1 MAKPT
6 RLSRIRNIG
15 IIAHIDAGKTTTTER
30 ILFYTGVSHQIGEVD
45 EGSATMDWMEQEK
58 ERGITITS
66 AATSCRW
73 RDHTINIV
81 DTPGHVDF
89 TAEVERSL
97 RVLDGAVIVLC
108 GVGGVEPQTE
118 VVWRQ
123 AQRYRVPAVFFVNK
137 MDRSGASF
145 EEAMADAR
153 EKLGVQ
159 VVPLN
164 VPIGSGDRMDGVVDL
179 LTMKHLRWDRA
190 SRGARIDVSDL
201 EEEHR
206 PWAERWRHELVEAV
220 AAENE
225 ELLEKFISGGEILAQ
240 DVLPVLRQAVLRRS
254 LYPVFSGAA
263 LRDAGIQPLLDG
275 IVDFLPAPDEVPPP
289 RGPVPDT
296 GEIQVRL
303 PDVQEP
309 FTALVFKTFTDKE
322 RHRSCYLRVY
332 SGKLVDGQIVLN
344 VRKGEKDRA
353 ARIFRVH
360 ADKRHRVPE
369 ALAGDIVVA
378 AGLKHSTTGE
388 TLTDPAHPIALEAMT
403 FPEPVVSASLE
414 ARRGGEEEKIQ
425 TALEALARDDP
436 TFRVRIDDQ
445 TGQRLISGMGELH
458 LEILEER
465 MTREFGLSIRLGKPQ
480 VSYRESITET
490 VESEGTFHR
499 TLAGRDHV
507 GHVVL
512 RLAPLPRA
520 SGVRF
525 EDRSPDGLI
534 PPGHVEFVRS
544 AVFEA
549 AESGIR
555 LGYPAVD
562 IEVVLVGGTYD
573 EGTSSEIGLRNA
585 TREAFRSA
593 GEKAGPILLEPYMK
607 LEISYPAEFTGG
619 VLSGLASRGGRVLG
633 TETREGVQIVRARV
647 PLAKMFGYTTDLR
660 SVTQGRGSYSMVLD
674 RFDQVSDAPTGT
686 LT

>member
-1 MAKPT
+1 
-6 RLSRIRNIG
+6 
-15 IIAHIDAGKTTTTER
+15 
-30 ILFYTGVSHQIGEVD
+30 VD

-607 LEISYPAEFTGG
+607 LEISYPVEFTGG

>member
-1 MAKPT
+1 
-6 RLSRIRNIG
+6 
-15 IIAHIDAGKTTTTER
+15 
-30 ILFYTGVSHQIGEVD
+30 
-45 EGSATMDWMEQEK
+45 
-58 ERGITITS
+58 
-66 AATSCRW
+66 
-73 RDHTINIV
+73 
-81 DTPGHVDF
+81 
-89 TAEVERSL
+89 
-97 RVLDGAVIVLC
+97 
-108 GVGGVEPQTE
+108 
-118 VVWRQ
+118 
-123 AQRYRVPAVFFVNK
+123 
-137 MDRSGASF
+137 
-145 EEAMADAR
+145 
-153 EKLGVQ
+153 
-159 VVPLN
+159 
-164 VPIGSGDRMDGVVDL
+164 
-179 LTMKHLRWDRA
+179 
-190 SRGARIDVSDL
+190 
-201 EEEHR
+201 
-206 PWAERWRHELVEAV
+206 
-220 AAENE
+220 
-225 ELLEKFISGGEILAQ
+225 
-240 DVLPVLRQAVLRRS
+240 VLPVLRQAVLRRS

-263 LRDAGIQPLLDG
+263 LRDEGIQPLLDG

-289 RGPVPDT
+289 RGPVPGT

-534 PPGHVEFVRS
+534 PPGHVGFVRS

-562 IEVVLVGGTYD
+562 IEVALVGGTYD
-573 EGTSSEIGLRNA
+573 EGTSSEIGFRNA

-607 LEISYPAEFTGG
+607 LEISYPVEFTGG